1 MTIKC
6 TSEAR
11 VTKGRR
17 EMGAGMENKRL
28 ESEKWDSQRTTLKSN
43 DV

>member
-17 EMGAGMENKRL
+17 EMGAGVENKRL
-28 ESEKWDSQRTTLKSN
+28 ESEKRDSWRATLKSS